1 MRQKVWGAQEKEKI
15 LSFFLLSAVS
25 LLPDFLRLIK
35 LGKDYIALSPLSDL
49 LAKNKSTSNIA
60 SNNTF
65 ESTYKPFSKK

>member
-49 LAKNKSTSNIA
+49 LEKNKSTSNIA
-60 SNNTF
+60 STL
-65 ESTYKPFSKK
+65 